1 MLNYRLRRREP
12 KERPPPDYDD
22 RYEVIAEYK
31 AGDGKRPVIP
41 LIFKFLREGTLVKY
55 LLILLLVL
63 NLLLLSTLAL
73 NAWAAY
79 ELSSAQ
85 SNAAEILAGRHTPF
99 VKAREVGVTGDA
111 RIIELTFSTGVDA
124 LDSLVWVRRVYVKV
138 GVG

>member
-1 MLNYRLRRREP
+1 MLNYKLRRREL

-41 LIFKFLREGTLVKY
+41 LIFKFLREGARVKY
-55 LLILLLVL
+55 LLILLLIL
-63 NLLLLSTLAL
+63 DLLLLFAITL

-79 ELSSAQ
+79 ELTSAQ
-85 SNAAEILAGRHTPF
+85 SNAAEILAGRYPPF
-99 VKAREVGVTGDA
+99 VKAREVGVAGDA
-111 RIIELTFSTGVDA
+111 KIIELTFSTGIDA